1 MSAPASPNTD
11 TDTDAARLADIVDR
25 NHETAVDFLSELVR
39 TPSDAPPGDCTAI
52 AEVTAGW
59 LETLGFQVER
69 LHVPEAA
76 FGAAGIAAAP
86 NLIVREEFG
95 PGPVIVLAAHGD
107 VPPPGHDWSV
117 EPYAAVVRD
126 GRMYGRGT
134 AVAKSDIVAYALALR
149 AIKQAGLRPGGTIEL
164 HVTWDEE
171 SGGEVGPMLIL
182 ARRESRPDF
191 AICSGTSHA
200 VGTRQNGCLH
210 LEVTVEGRSAH
221 AARPE
226 SGADAIE
233 AALRIMQA
241 VYELRDRLAADGGP
255 PLVIG
260 SLAAGTNPNMVADR
274 ARFVIDR
281 RITPDEDPEAV
292 EAELIRLVERTGAG
306 AGALK
311 THCTRL
317 LLARPLTPVGE
328 VARLSAAIRRAA
340 AQELGEEIGEATS
353 PLYSDARHYAAAGI
367 PTVTYSAGPRDQHG
381 AHGHRADE
389 RIDLDDLRR
398 ATRIIAAA
406 LVELLSAAPATNESN
421 PARAWP

>member
-210 LEVTVEGRSAH
+210 LEVTVEGRSAP
-221 AARPE
+221 AARPD
-226 SGADAIE
+226 SGCDAIE
-233 AALRIMQA
+233 AAVRIMQA
-241 VYELRDRLAADGGP
+241 IYQLRDRLAATDGP

-260 SLAAGTNPNMVADR
+260 SFIAGTNPNMVADR

-292 EAELIRLVERTGAG
+292 EAGLIRLIERSAADTGAID
-306 AGALK
+306 
-311 THCTRL
+311 TSCRRL
-317 LLARPLTPVGE
+317 LLARPLTPTGD
-328 VARLSAAIRRAA
+328 VARLSGALRRAA
-340 AQELGEEIGEATS
+340 ARELGREIGESAS

-367 PTVTYSAGPRDQHG
+367 PTVTYGAGLRDTED

-389 RIDLDDLRR
+389 RIALDDLRR
-398 ATRIIAAA
+398 ATRVIAAA
-406 LVELLSAAPATNESN
+406 LVELLPAGVETKG
-421 PARAWP
+421 